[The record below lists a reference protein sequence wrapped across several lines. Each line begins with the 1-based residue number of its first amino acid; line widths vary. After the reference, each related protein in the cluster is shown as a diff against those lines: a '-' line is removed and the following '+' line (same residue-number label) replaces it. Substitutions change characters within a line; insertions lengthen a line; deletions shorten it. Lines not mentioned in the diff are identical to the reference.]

1 MPRPPRFKSAT
12 KAPHSS
18 AVNTAGCSGRR
29 HCGTSLTYVR
39 PAPTLEEQGGAFAL
53 ACSDIS
59 GPARVAL
66 PIGWLGISNTGVKGH
81 APNGYAVVGESANGT
96 DVWCVGRFLCDVL
109 GV

>member
-1 MPRPPRFKSAT
+1 MPQPPRFKSAT

-18 AVNTAGCSGRR
+18 AVSTAGCSGRR
-29 HCGTSLTYVR
+29 RYETSRTCAKW
-39 PAPTLEEQGGAFAL
+39 APTLEEQGGAFAL

-66 PIGWLGISNTGVKGH
+66 PVGWLGISNSGVKGY

-96 DVWCVGRFLCDVL
+96 GVWCVGRFLCDVL